1 MKKLGFGLMRLPLK
15 EGFTG
20 AHLASPDIDLE
31 LLKEI
36 IDIFLTEGFSYFDTA
51 FPYHQ
56 GCSETAL
63 RELAVR
69 RRPRESFTVT
79 DKLPCWEI
87 ASPDDFS
94 PIFKLQLER
103 CGVDYFD
110 YYFLHSLDAVS
121 CARMEK
127 LGGFEFLQSLKR
139 EGKIKHIGF
148 SFHDG
153 AEVLDAILSRHP
165 EVEYVQLQINYLD
178 WENPLVQS
186 RRCYEVCCRHGRP
199 VIVMEPVKGGSLA
212 SLPAEAAGILREL
225 NPELTPAG
233 WALRFAA
240 SLPNVFMVLSGMNTL
255 AQIKENVK
263 TFDSLEPLSAKEL
276 EALKRAAAVVSRHIV
291 IPCTSCHYCTD
302 GCPAHI
308 CIPEYFALCNSI
320 YNLSAYQELLER
332 GFGMASE
339 CIGCGQCEARC
350 PQHIPI
356 IEHLKK
362 VVDIFES

>member
-153 AEVLDAILSRHP
+153 AEVLDAILKLLSDKAKKHKRQHHVALFEERTRIARLP
-165 EVEYVQLQINYLD
+165 KDIPALEQNRIQIQFLF
-178 WENPLVQS
+178 
-186 RRCYEVCCRHGRP
+186 RCLCFLSCCRPH
-199 VIVMEPVKGGSLA
+199 KFS
-212 SLPAEAAGILREL
+212 
-225 NPELTPAG
+225 
-233 WALRFAA
+233 
-240 SLPNVFMVLSGMNTL
+240 
-255 AQIKENVK
+255 
-263 TFDSLEPLSAKEL
+263 
-276 EALKRAAAVVSRHIV
+276 
-291 IPCTSCHYCTD
+291 
-302 GCPAHI
+302 
-308 CIPEYFALCNSI
+308 
-320 YNLSAYQELLER
+320 
-332 GFGMASE
+332 
-339 CIGCGQCEARC
+339 
-350 PQHIPI
+350 
-356 IEHLKK
+356 
-362 VVDIFES
+362 